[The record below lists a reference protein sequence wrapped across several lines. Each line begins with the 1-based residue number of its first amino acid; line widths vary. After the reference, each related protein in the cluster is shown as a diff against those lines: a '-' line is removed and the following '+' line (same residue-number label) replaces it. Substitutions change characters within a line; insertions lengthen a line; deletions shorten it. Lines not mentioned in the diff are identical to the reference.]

1 MKLQI
6 LSTAA
11 DQQHI
16 ALQGRLDS
24 AGVDAVETQF
34 NAAVV
39 ARRKPVIVDL
49 TQVEFLSSMG
59 VRMLLS
65 AAKALQRAGVRMV
78 LVASGQVVTTALTH
92 SAIDELIP
100 VAADVDGARAL
111 LSNSKP

>member
-1 MKLQI
+1 
-6 LSTAA
+6 
-11 DQQHI
+11 
-16 ALQGRLDS
+16 
-24 AGVDAVETQF
+24 
-34 NAAVV
+34 VV